1 MKLIQA
7 LLSSLVLLLVS
18 NLSFAHGGVSIDE
31 DVCTMRLGQLKAH
44 FTGYQPDYRATQEF
58 CEDIPVV
65 GRSIFVIDFIS
76 EDLRTMH
83 FDFRVIRDVK
93 EIGNN
98 AQLEDLGGPEA
109 IEAATIFYQ
118 EKAVY
123 PRGTLTATYDF
134 TEKGR
139 YIGIVTAT
147 YDDQSET
154 LTSVFPF
161 EVGLFLY
168 WKYLIPILFIIFI
181 STAVF
186 SIFLKMTRK
195 QDN

>member
-7 LLSSLVLLLVS
+7 LLSSLFLLLVS
-18 NLSFAHGGVSIDE
+18 NLSFAHGGVSVDE
-31 DVCTMRLGQLKAH
+31 DVCTMRLAALKAH

-76 EDLRTMH
+76 DDLRAMEI
-83 FDFRVIRDVK
+83 DFRIIRDVK
-93 EIGNN
+93 EIGNK
-98 AQLEDLGGPEA
+98 AQLEDLGGAEA

-123 PRGTLTATYDF
+123 PRGTLTANYNF

-139 YIGIVTAT
+139 YIGIVTAS
-147 YDDQSET
+147 YDDQSAT

-168 WKYLIPILFIIFI
+168 WKYVIPILIIILF
-181 STAVF
+181 SSAVF
-186 SIFLKMTRK
+186 YIFLGMTRK
-195 QDN
+195 QKK